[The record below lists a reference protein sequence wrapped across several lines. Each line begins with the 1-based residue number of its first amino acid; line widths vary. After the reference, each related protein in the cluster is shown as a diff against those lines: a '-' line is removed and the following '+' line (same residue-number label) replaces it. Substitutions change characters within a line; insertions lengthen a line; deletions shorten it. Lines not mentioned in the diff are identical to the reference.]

1 MVDKLTDLDEIVAAA
16 LRLSPVEKVR
26 LVERVVSTLESD
38 VVAVAA
44 SEKKPLKTFKG
55 ILAHLGPGP
64 SDEDIEEAR
73 REMMKNFPREDF

>member
-1 MVDKLTDLDEIVAAA
+1 MVDKLASLDEVVAAA
-16 LRLSPVEKVR
+16 LRLSPIEKVR

-38 VVAVAA
+38 VAG
-44 SEKKPLKTFKG
+44 SGKKPLETFKG

-64 SDEDIEEAR
+64 SDEDIAEAR